1 MDTGGEV
8 MSIKAKLS
16 LLISVIVTILLTLN
30 ISIYYFSSKNKLE
43 ENLSQEM
50 ITIAKH
56 IGTSLGTAEKSKA
69 FLEDMI
75 GERLRT
81 VAVSALS
88 ELDPSIERVSNE
100 QLVDLSRRLGVDHIS
115 LWKKT
120 DSDIVV
126 HKSSDP
132 NELNMG
138 SNTMDYWYTAFNQLL
153 DERQVTIPQGQKLP
167 NYWSGPAQYASSDPD
182 RVNKWGYYYDGTTDY
197 IINPYISA
205 ETFLDYESKA
215 GTAALVRSLMKDNPD
230 ILGIAGFDPEYFGK
244 PRIIKMKKGKAVYNL
259 DVRDVPLGEYTY
271 PDEENDIALV
281 KRAHETS
288 EVITSKTRL
297 QGTDII
303 KSFIPLKGEAPYVVG
318 VVFDYAVVKEA
329 LNRQLVLHSAIS
341 LGLILVAW
349 LVSYAIAGVLIRPL
363 RHILDNV
370 NGIAEGRFDSKIVVR
385 SRDELGRLSSR
396 VNAMA
401 DNLQN
406 YMSRLRDS
414 AEELRSTKEYL
425 ESFVNQT
432 SDAIHVTNLEGTVIQ
447 ANNAFETMYGWRLEE
462 ALNQKLDTIPDH
474 LLSEY
479 EEIRRR
485 IERGESVTDYETVRV
500 RKGGAFIDASITVS
514 PIRDENEKVVA
525 IAEISRNITARKQ
538 AEEAI
543 RRTEKLSVI
552 GQLAAGVAHEI
563 RNPLTTLRGFVQ
575 LSQKQGSLSEP
586 YMEIMLS
593 ELDRINLIV
602 GEFLVLAK
610 PQAGKSQP
618 TNLGSLLQDMIAL
631 LYSQARLLNVSF
643 VSKFD
648 DDVPQIDCDANQMKQ
663 VFINIIKNALEAMQ
677 DNGGT
682 ITIELRLES
691 EASVVAIR
699 VIDQG
704 RGIAEDEL
712 PRLGEPFFTSKPS
725 GNGLGLMVS
734 QRIIASHQGVMNIS
748 SKLGE
753 GTCVE
758 IRLPLRK

>member
-1 MDTGGEV
+1 

-16 LLISVIVTILLTLN
+16 LLISVIVTIILTLN
-30 ISIYYFSSKNKLE
+30 ISIFYFSSKNKLE
-43 ENLSQEM
+43 ENLNQEM
-50 ITIAKH
+50 ITIARH

-69 FLEDMI
+69 FLENMI

-81 VAVSALS
+81 VAVSALK
-88 ELDPSIERVSNE
+88 ELDPSIDRVSNE
-100 QLVDLSRRLGVDHIS
+100 QLVELSRKFGVDHIS
-115 LWKKT
+115 LWKRT
-120 DSDIVV
+120 DNDIVV
-126 HKSSDP
+126 LKSSDP

-138 SNTMDYWYTAFNQLL
+138 SSTMDYWFTAFNQLL
-153 DERQVTIPQGQKLP
+153 NERYVSIPQGQKLP

-182 RVNKWGYYYDGTTDY
+182 HVNKWGYYYDGSTDY

-205 ETFLDYESKA
+205 EAFLNYESKV
-215 GTAALVRSLMKDNPD
+215 GTAALVRSLMKDNSD
-230 ILGIAGFDPEYFGK
+230 ILGIAGFDPEFFGK
-244 PRIIKMKKGKAVYNL
+244 PPIIKMKKGKAVYNL
-259 DVRDVPLGEYTY
+259 DVRGVPFGENTY
-271 PDEENDIALV
+271 PDEENDRALV
-281 KRAHETS
+281 NRANETGQ
-288 EVITSKTRL
+288 VMTSKARL
-297 QGTDII
+297 QGTSII
-303 KSFIPLKGEAPYVVG
+303 KSFIPLNDEAPYVVG

-329 LNRQLVLHSAIS
+329 LNRQLILHSSIS
-341 LGLILVAW
+341 LTLILIAW
-349 LVSYAIAGVLIRPL
+349 MASYVIAGVLIRPL

-370 NGIAEGRFDSKIVVR
+370 NGIAKGRFDSKIVVR
-385 SRDELGRLSSR
+385 SKDELGWLSSR

-432 SDAIHVTNLEGTVIQ
+432 SDAIHVTDLEGTVIQ
-447 ANNAFETMYGWRLEE
+447 ANNAFETMYGWRVEE
-462 ALNQKLDTIPDH
+462 ALNRKLDKIPDH
-474 LLSEY
+474 LRSEY

-500 RKGGAFIDASITVS
+500 RKDGSLIDVSITVS
-514 PIRDENEKVVA
+514 PIRDENEKVMA

-586 YMEIMLS
+586 FIEIMLS

-610 PQAGKSQP
+610 PQAGKPQP
-618 TNLGSLLQDMIAL
+618 TNLDNLLQDMIAL

-643 VSKFD
+643 VTHFD
-648 DDVPQIDCDANQMKQ
+648 KDLPLLDCDANQMKQ

-677 DNGGT
+677 DISGT
-682 ITIELRLES
+682 ITIELRHDS
-691 EASVVAIR
+691 EASVVVIR

-704 RGIAEDEL
+704 RGIAADEL

-734 QRIIASHQGVMNIS
+734 QRIIANHKGVMNIS

-758 IRLPLRK
+758 IRLPLR